1 MVANR
6 RRDTQ
11 PELRV
16 RRLLH
21 AAGLRYRIDVRPDPA
36 VRGRADIVFNRRR
49 IVVFIDGCFWHGC
62 PVHAVQPKSNTTYW
76 APKLARNRERDL
88 EVTAALLSRGWTVL
102 RFWEHEPADSIARK
116 TIDAW
121 NRWEVEL
128 RQNPIAKCA
137 HKVPD
142 ELGG

>member
-21 AAGLRYRIDVRPDPA
+21 AAGLRYTIDARPDPA
-36 VRGRADIVFNRRR
+36 VRGKADIVFNRRR

-76 APKLARNRERDL
+76 GPKLARNRERDL
-88 EVTAALLSRGWTVL
+88 EVTAALLNRGWTVL
-102 RFWEHEPADSIARK
+102 RFWEHEPADSVARK

-121 NRWEVEL
+121 NRWEVD
-128 RQNPIAKCA
+128 AKA
-137 HKVPD
+137 ESDRRKP
-142 ELGG
+142 